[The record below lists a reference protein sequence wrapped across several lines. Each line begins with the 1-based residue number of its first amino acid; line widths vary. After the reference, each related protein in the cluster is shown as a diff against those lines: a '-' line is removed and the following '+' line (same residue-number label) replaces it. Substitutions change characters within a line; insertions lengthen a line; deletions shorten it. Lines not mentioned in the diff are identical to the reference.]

1 MAPRDAALGRARSLR
16 GREGRHRSPVPL
28 LPLADADGRYLSH
41 RAQRGDVRHAREHP
55 RSRRHDPGAHRGLEE
70 HAAREQD
77 GHDRRRANAAGTVA
91 RCGRSDRRH
100 GTVSAPTMAPK
111 SITLDALNGM
121 SADEFRRALGAVFE
135 HSPWVAER
143 AWPARPFPTLDAL
156 HAAMAAAVRQASRE
170 EQLALL
176 RAHPDLGG
184 KASRAGA
191 MTEASVAEQSSA
203 GLDRLSLEEY
213 ERFERLNTTYRA
225 KFDFPFVIAV
235 RHHDKRAIL
244 SIRRAPGPHRRAGA

>member
-1 MAPRDAALGRARSLR
+1 MTA
-16 GREGRHRSPVPL
+16 
-28 LPLADADGRYLSH
+28 
-41 RAQRGDVRHAREHP
+41 
-55 RSRRHDPGAHRGLEE
+55 
-70 HAAREQD
+70 
-77 GHDRRRANAAGTVA
+77 T
-91 RCGRSDRRH
+91 
-100 GTVSAPTMAPK
+100 

-121 SADEFRRALGAVFE
+121 SEDDFRRALGAVFE

-143 AWPARPFPTLDAL
+143 AWPARPFPTRDAL

-203 GLDRLSLEEY
+203 GLDRLSDEEY
-213 ERFERLNTTYRA
+213 ERFERLNTAYRT
-225 KFDFPFVIAV
+225 KFGFPFVIAV
-235 RHHDKRAIL
+235 RQHDKRAIL
-244 SIRRAPGPHRRAGA
+244 DSFAERLGHTVEQEVEAALAQVFDIARLRVDGLVVDR